1 MNNEILKN
9 FLRIFLLS
17 LIQIFVLKEI
27 VIFGENGKYS
37 EILIYP
43 LGLILLPL
51 STPRFFLFFFAFLTG
66 IWIDIFYD
74 TLGVHAAACLWMAFA
89 RPYVLKFM
97 EPKSGYTMN
106 QHPVAQELGVFW
118 FMQYMAI
125 LLGIFVFAYFSMKIF
140 TLVYIA
146 DIVIRSVLS
155 FTISYFIL
163 FLIQIIF
170 DPKS

>member
-1 MNNEILKN
+1 MNNEIVKN

-66 IWIDIFYD
+66 IWID
-74 TLGVHAAACLWMAFA
+74 MN
-89 RPYVLKFM
+89 
-97 EPKSGYTMN
+97 EPSNFKGN
-106 QHPVAQELGVFW
+106 E
-118 FMQYMAI
+118 